1 MTTTNKTVHP
11 LFIISV
17 FILILNDWY
26 LKPVFHNT
34 VTGKLSDFAGLFAL
48 PYLLSS
54 MLPKHTLKIHVWTGL
69 LFIVWKSEFAEPLI
83 AFANSFGL
91 PISRTVDFTDNIALI
106 SLLISYFTLKNG
118 FSLKLKPVL
127 HKALLVISCMA
138 FVATSMPPREN
149 RKFTQIDKVYTFDFS
164 KRELVSRLNM
174 VQVEEVRKI
183 NKGSGKVDFNE
194 DCNIFY
200 FQGSTDT
207 LALLLD
213 YRNIHND
220 DTIRLKTSVAD
231 IMITGDDHKSEL
243 KLLTV
248 YKTVPLHADKDYRKK
263 TIREFEKRIVK
274 KITNYR

>member
-1 MTTTNKTVHP
+1 MTGTNKTGHP
-11 LFIISV
+11 LFIICV
-17 FILILNDWY
+17 FVLILNDWY

-34 VTGKLSDFAGLFAL
+34 LTGKLSDFAGLFAL

-54 MLPKHTLKIHVWTGL
+54 LLPKHTLKIHVWPGL
-69 LFIVWKSEFAEPLI
+69 IFIVWKSELAEPLI
-83 AFANSFGL
+83 ALANSL
-91 PISRTVDFTDNIALI
+91 RIPVSRTIDFTDNVALV
-106 SLLISYFTLKNG
+106 SLLLSYFTLKSSFTLNI
-118 FSLKLKPVL
+118 KPIL
-127 HKALLVISCMA
+127 HKALVVVSCLA

-149 RKFTQIDKVYTFDFS
+149 RTFTQIDKVYPFDIS

-174 VQVEEVRKI
+174 VQTREVYKI

-194 DCNIFY
+194 DSNIFY

-213 YRNIHND
+213 YRNIHNV
-220 DTIRLKTSVAD
+220 DTIRLKTSLAD
-231 IMITGDDHKSEL
+231 IMITGDDRKSEL

-248 YKTVPLHADKDYRKK
+248 YKTVPLYSDKDYRTK

-274 KITNYR
+274 RIENYR

>member
-1 MTTTNKTVHP
+1 MPTNNKTGHP

-17 FILILNDWY
+17 FILIVNDWY

-34 VTGKLSDFAGLFAL
+34 LTGKLSDFAGLFAL

-54 MLPKHTLKIHVWTGL
+54 LLPKHALKIYLWTGL

-91 PISRTVDFTDNIALI
+91 PFSRTIDFTDNIALL
-106 SLLISYFTLKNG
+106 SLLISYFTFKSNFTLH
-118 FSLKLKPVL
+118 LKPAL
-127 HKALLVISCMA
+127 HKALIVVSCTA

-183 NKGSGKVDFNE
+183 NKASGKVDFNE
-194 DCNIFY
+194 DSNIFY

-213 YRNIHND
+213 YRNIDND

-248 YKTVPLHADKDYRKK
+248 YKTVHLHSDKDYRTK
-263 TIREFEKRIVK
+263 TIREFEKRIIK
-274 KITNYR
+274 KIKNYR

>member
-1 MTTTNKTVHP
+1 MTATNKTGHP
-11 LFIISV
+11 LFIICV
-17 FILILNDWY
+17 IVLILNDWY

-34 VTGKLSDFAGLFAL
+34 LTGKLSDFAGLFAL

-54 MLPKHTLKIHVWTGL
+54 LVPKHALKIHVWTGL

-83 AFANSFGL
+83 AFANSL
-91 PISRTVDFTDNIALI
+91 RIPVSRTIDFTDNIALI
-106 SLLISYFTLKNG
+106 SLPLSYFTLKSSFTLN
-118 FSLKLKPVL
+118 LKPIL
-127 HKALLVISCMA
+127 HKALIAVTCLA

-149 RKFTQIDKVYTFDFS
+149 RTFTQIDKVYAFDIS

-174 VQVEEVRKI
+174 VQTQEVYRI

-194 DCNIFY
+194 DTNVFY
-200 FQGSTDT
+200 FEGSTDT
-207 LALLLD
+207 LAVMID
-213 YRNIHND
+213 YRSIHNG

-231 IMITGDDHKSEL
+231 IMITGDDRKSEL

-248 YKTVPLHADKDYRKK
+248 YKTVPLYSDKDYRTK

-274 KITNYR
+274 KIKNYR